1 MSDLRFFTSNGGGA
15 IHKNGIYVVGNNNG
29 LVLHG
34 KDQNFTYI
42 LDNIV
47 LHPGETLEYSY
58 QLIYREIPLQ
68 HITLEDVEGSDYD
81 LAFQKDELLDIKIQ
95 PEDGCL
101 RKMRLWVND
110 HRKANRSYTRY
121 DVDLQKYVD
130 ETVDILQKTT
140 DENTASLLSGLTTI
154 DDLEEIANE
163 QPLLKSL
170 LRAIGDSFTEGTM
183 LSIDLSLFEDTM
195 QSVEETLNE
204 VAEGLCNGFT
214 F

>member
-1 MSDLRFFTSNGGGA
+1 M
-15 IHKNGIYVVGNNNG
+15 
-29 LVLHG
+29 
-34 KDQNFTYI
+34 
-42 LDNIV
+42 
-47 LHPGETLEYSY
+47 
-58 QLIYREIPLQ
+58 
-68 HITLEDVEGSDYD
+68 
-81 LAFQKDELLDIKIQ
+81 
-95 PEDGCL
+95 
-101 RKMRLWVND
+101 
-110 HRKANRSYTRY
+110 
-121 DVDLQKYVD
+121 
-130 ETVDILQKTT
+130 
-140 DENTASLLSGLTTI
+140 LSGLTTI